1 MRGVT
6 PSFAAPFGVDTLVI
20 APQWIGDAVM
30 TQPLLAALHAQGQRL
45 TVGAL
50 PWVAPVYRAMA
61 EVSQVIDF
69 PFAHGRLQ
77 LSERYQW
84 AKSLRGQFQRAVVC
98 PNSFK
103 SALLP
108 WLAGIEQRTGYR
120 GEARWGLLTHA
131 LPNPPRQ
138 DRGSM
143 VAHYLALAGVPLP
156 AAGEQ
161 PHPVLQVAADT
172 RLAVLG
178 SWGLHANGYYVF
190 APGAEYGPAKRW
202 PPQHFAELAGR
213 LDAPVVLL
221 GSAHDAALCDEIVRL
236 TQGARVG
243 SCTSLAGRSGLD
255 ESLALVAGARAV
267 VTNDSGL
274 MHIAAALDTPLV
286 ALFGSSN
293 PLHTPPLSDVARV
306 LWLKNDASYRP
317 ALDCAPC
324 YARMCPLGHTRCL
337 NDLTPQRAVEALG
350 TLL

>member
-1 MRGVT
+1 M
-6 PSFAAPFGVDTLVI
+6 PSIPAPSGADTLVI

-50 PWVAPVYRAMA
+50 PWVAPVYRAM
-61 EVSQVIDF
+61 VQVHRVIEF

-77 LSERYQW
+77 LSERRQL
-84 AKSLRGQFQRAVVC
+84 AKTLRGQFQRAVVC

-108 WLAGIEQRTGYR
+108 WLARIEQRIGYR

-131 LPNPPRQ
+131 LANPPRQ
-138 DRGSM
+138 DRESM
-143 VAHYLALAGVPLP
+143 VAHYLALAGSQV
-156 AAGEQ
+156 AAASAQ
-161 PHPVLQVAADT
+161 RRPVLQVAADT
-172 RLAVLG
+172 RLAVLS

-202 PPQHFAELAGR
+202 PAQHFAELAGR
-213 LDAPVVLL
+213 LNAPVVLL
-221 GSAHDAALCDEIVRL
+221 GSARDAALCDEIVRL
-236 TQGARVG
+236 AQGGRAG
-243 SCTSLAGRSGLD
+243 YCTSLAGRSGLQ

-274 MHIAAALDTPLV
+274 MHIAAAFDTPQV

-317 ALDCAPC
+317 VLDCAPC
-324 YARMCPLGHTRCL
+324 YARSCPLGHTRCL
-337 NDLTPQRAVEALG
+337 QDLSPQRAVEALA
-350 TLL
+350 TLM